1 MSATARFWVCLFL
14 GFLGVHRF
22 IDRKTGT
29 GLIWLFTFGVF
40 GIGWIYDIVNSF
52 KEMKAESGLG
62 LKVDGRSEHRN
73 DEVFII
79 DYVSIRETGETIEKA
94 KVKFLAGDQ
103 DIIINDGAEY
113 FDAYYV
119 RNEGLSSD
127 KLYYR
132 IATPDFK
139 FWVKPKDLK
148 RFMAVGQY
156 RHNALMENR
165 RKRHELIKAQVS
177 ASFDYDPITD
187 EIYKCFITHKSGMT
201 DELGTWGNFRQ
212 VENEIERVCE
222 LNRGRYYKSAAKGA
236 KFAIIFTPYNRT
248 AKVVKDLSDKGY
260 CVTTF
265 EQAIKFFGLEHMWD
279 CSNHARI
286 AKESR
291 ESLINQYS

>member
-29 GLIWLFTFGVF
+29 GLIWFFTFGVF

-62 LKVDGRSEHRN
+62 LKIDSRSEHRN
-73 DEVFII
+73 DEAFII

-148 RFMAVGQY
+148 RFMAVGNH
-156 RHNALMENR
+156 RNRVLME
-165 RKRHELIKAQVS
+165 KRYKRQETIRELVTAPLQ
-177 ASFDYDPITD
+177 YDPIT
-187 EIYKCFITHKSGMT
+187 EGIYRCFIVDGSKITS
-201 DELGTWGNFRQ
+201 ELGTWDDFRKI
-212 VENEIERVCE
+212 ENEIKAVCE
-222 LNRGRYYKSAAKGA
+222 LNSGRYYKSAAKGA
-236 KFAIIFTPYNRT
+236 RFAIIFSPYNRMAGT
-248 AKVVKDLSDKGY
+248 VDGLREKGFL
-260 CVTTF
+260 VTTF
-265 EQAIKFFGLEHMWD
+265 EQAVRFFGLDHMWD
-279 CSNHARI
+279 CDNHERI
-286 AKESR
+286 AKENR
-291 ESLINQYS
+291 ESLINQYN